1 MKVYYLR
8 ILLLISLIVF
18 SCAKSKK
25 NYNDFE
31 IIIEKKRI
39 DSINFEAKVIV
50 TNKSNKKK
58 EEIFILNDTEIQI
71 NAKVNALKEKL
82 LQNKIQ

>member
-1 MKVYYLR
+1 M
-8 ILLLISLIVF
+8 LISLIVF

-25 NYNDFE
+25 NYTDFE

-50 TNKSNKKK
+50 RNKSNKKK

>member
-1 MKVYYLR
+1 
-8 ILLLISLIVF
+8 LLISLIVF

-50 TNKSNKKK
+50 RNKSNKKK

>member
-8 ILLLISLIVF
+8 HLLFISLIVF

-25 NYNDFE
+25 NYADFE

-50 TNKSNKKK
+50 RDKSNIKK

-71 NAKVNALKEKL
+71 NAKVNALKEKI

>member
-1 MKVYYLR
+1 MF
-8 ILLLISLIVF
+8 ISLIVF

-25 NYNDFE
+25 NYADFE

-39 DSINFEAKVIV
+39 DSINFEAKVFV
-50 TNKSNKKK
+50 RNKSNKKK

>member
-1 MKVYYLR
+1 
-8 ILLLISLIVF
+8 LLISLIVF